1 MDRGKSIVALLL
13 AISLLPATSIYAWQM
28 TQDKPEAQLVEF
40 KVVVNGQRQEL
51 VYVSVNLDDG
61 LSREECE
68 LIAEKVF
75 TGIMG
80 DTMHRLDELSVDGSS
95 VNIGYTWGVNE
106 GDMGHF
112 FDISGDVASHT
123 LTVTHCR

>member
-1 MDRGKSIVALLL
+1 
-13 AISLLPATSIYAWQM
+13 M

-40 KVVVNGQRQEL
+40 KVVVNGQRNEVIYVL
-51 VYVSVNLDDG
+51 VYLNDG

-75 TGIMG
+75 TSIMG
-80 DTMHRLDELSVDGSS
+80 STMHRLNELSVDGSKLN
-95 VNIGYTWGVNE
+95 VTFTWGVNE